1 MDVILLEKVTN
12 LGDLGEKV
20 SVRSGYG
27 RNYLMPYGKA
37 VAATKDNLEK
47 FEAQRAELEKA
58 ANAKLTAANKRLEQ
72 IQALGVISIK
82 RKAGDEGKLFGSVA
96 PSDIASIITE
106 KGVAIE
112 KREVTMPEGPIR
124 VVGEYNINIL
134 LHSDVAITVTV
145 NVEVDE

>member
-20 SVRSGYG
+20 SVRAGYG

-37 VAATKDNLEK
+37 VAATKANLEK

-58 ANAKLTAANKRLEQ
+58 ANAKLTAANKRLEE
-72 IQALGVISIK
+72 IQALGVILIK
-82 RKAGDEGKLFGSVA
+82 SKAGDEGKLFGSVA

-124 VVGEYNINIL
+124 VIGEYNIDIL